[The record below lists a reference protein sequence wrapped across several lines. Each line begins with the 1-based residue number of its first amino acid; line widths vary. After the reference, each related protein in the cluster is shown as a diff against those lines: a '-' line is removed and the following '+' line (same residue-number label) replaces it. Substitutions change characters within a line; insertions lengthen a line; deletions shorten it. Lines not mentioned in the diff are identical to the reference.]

1 MLLSMYR
8 ITLTDDQRQE
18 LRQRTRQAGIAPSL
32 RDRLEMVRLSD
43 AGWSVP
49 TIARHLG
56 QHEQTVRAW
65 IKAFLTGGFAALPN
79 KPRGGD
85 TSDVTPAML
94 EAARAEVAKGT
105 RIWSASE
112 VADWIA
118 QHHGVRISPGRMRV
132 HLKRAKLSYQR
143 TSRSLHHKQKPEDVA
158 ERKRQLDELEKRGPW
173 A

>member
-1 MLLSMYR
+1 MILSMYR
-8 ITLTDDQRQE
+8 IILSDQQRQE
-18 LRQRTRQAGIAPSL
+18 LQQRTRMAGIAPST

-49 TIARHLG
+49 KIACHLG
-56 QHEQTVRAW
+56 SHEQTVRLW
-65 IKAFLTGGFAALPN
+65 IKAFIAGGLDALIN

-94 EAARAEVAKGT
+94 EAARAEIAKGERT
-105 RIWSASE
+105 WSASQ

-118 QHHGVRISPGRMRV
+118 EHYGVRIGPGRMRV

-143 TSRSLHHKQKPEDVA
+143 TSRSLHHKQKPHEVA
-158 ERKRQLDELEKRGPW
+158 ERKTQLEDLEKRGPQ

>member
-1 MLLSMYR
+1 MLLCMYR
-8 ITLTDDQRQE
+8 ITLTDDQHHE
-18 LRQRTRQAGIAPSL
+18 LRLRTRQAGLAPST

-49 TIARHLG
+49 KIAQHLG

-65 IKAFLTGGFAALPN
+65 IKAFIAGGFDALPT

-85 TSDVTPAML
+85 TSDLTPAML
-94 EAARAEVAKGT
+94 EAARLEIAQGT

-118 QHHGVRISPGRMRV
+118 EHHGVRISPGRMRV

-143 TSRSLHHKQKPEDVA
+143 TSRSLKHKQQPEDVA
-158 ERKRQLDELEKRGPW
+158 TRKDQLHQLEKRGSW
-173 A
+173 G